1 MVSPPSVTVEVGDH
15 SVRVT
20 NPDKVFFSARSETK
34 LDLVNYYLAVG
45 EGALLA
51 VKSRPTVMKRFPDG
65 AEGKHFFQKR
75 VPESRP
81 EWLRT
86 VRVAFPNG
94 GTAEEL
100 CPADLAHIVWAVN
113 LGCIDLNPWAVR
125 RWDLEHPDELRVDLD
140 PEPGVSFSEVK
151 EIAALVRV
159 VLEEHGLVGFPK
171 TSGSRGMHIN
181 VRIAT
186 RWGFT
191 EVRRAALALAREVER
206 RRPDLATTSWWKKD
220 RGRRVL
226 IDYNQNARDRTVASA
241 YSVRPSPMALVSAPI
256 FWDELEAIELEDFTI
271 VTVPPRFAALGDLAA
286 PIDDRAYRLDS
297 LLELADRDERDGI
310 GDAPWP
316 PYFPKD

>member
-1 MVSPPSVTVEVGDH
+1 MATPPSVTVEVGDH

-20 NPDKVFFSARSETK
+20 NPDKVFFSARNETK

-81 EWLRT
+81 DWLRT
-86 VRVAFPNG
+86 VRVAFPSG

-100 CPADLAHIVWAVN
+100 CPADLAHVVWAVN

-140 PEPGVSFSEVK
+140 PEPGVSFAEVK

-256 FWDELEAIELEDFTI
+256 VWDELEAIELEDFT
-271 VTVPPRFAALGDLAA
+271 
-286 PIDDRAYRLDS
+286 AYRLDS